1 MKRTLLFVGILVLA
15 YFTMAGGNVTGKT
28 TNNAETDSLI
38 AEAPAASYLND
49 IKAELNKEWP
59 QNRTVNLV
67 FHGHSVP
74 AGYYKA
80 PLVNPFGAYPL
91 MLLKELKE
99 LYPYAVINI
108 INTSIGG
115 ENSVSGANRF
125 ESDVL
130 VYKPD
135 VLFIDYSL
143 NDRGVG
149 LEKSKEAWTSMIG
162 KALNDSIKT
171 ILLTPSPDTRMDNL
185 EPNNILEQHA
195 NQVREL
201 AGRYE
206 IGLIDSYKLFR
217 NRILAGDSLSMY
229 MSSVVHPNEKGHQI
243 ITDELIKYFK

>member
-1 MKRTLLFVGILVLA
+1 MKKQTLFLIASILVLSSFSSFHDPGIA
-15 YFTMAGGNVTGKT
+15 DPGN
-28 TNNAETDSLI
+28 
-38 AEAPAASYLND
+38 YLED
-49 IKAELNKEWP
+49 IKVELNEEWP
-59 QNRTVNLV
+59 RNRTVNLV

-74 AGYYKA
+74 AGYYKT

-91 MLLKELKE
+91 MLLKALKE

-115 ENSVSGANRF
+115 ENAVSGANRF
-125 ESDVL
+125 DSDVL
-130 VYKPD
+130 VHKPD

-149 LEKSKEAWTSMIG
+149 LEAAKEAWSGMIE
-162 KALNDSIKT
+162 KALNDNIKI
-171 ILLTPSPDTRMDNL
+171 ILLTPSPDTRMDIL

-201 AGRYE
+201 AGHYE
-206 IGLIDSYKLFR
+206 IGLTDSFELFR
-217 NRILAGDSLSMY
+217 ERVLAGDSLSVY

-243 ITDELIKYFK
+243 ITDELVKYFK

>member
-1 MKRTLLFVGILVLA
+1 MKKYDLILLLSILISFSFRSVQDH
-15 YFTMAGGNVTGKT
+15 K
-28 TNNAETDSLI
+28 I
-38 AEAPAASYLND
+38 ADPSNYLND
-49 IKAELNKEWP
+49 IKVELGKEWP
-59 QNRTVNLV
+59 ENRTINLV

-80 PLVNPFGAYPL
+80 PIVKPFGAYPL

-115 ENSVSGANRF
+115 ENAVNGANRF

-130 VYKPD
+130 VHNPD

-149 LEKSKEAWTSMIG
+149 LEKSREAWNSMIE
-162 KALNDSIKT
+162 KALARDIKI
-171 ILLTPSPDTRMDNL
+171 ILLTPSPDTRKDIQEDNN
-185 EPNNILEQHA
+185 ELEQHA
-195 NQVREL
+195 NQVRNL
-201 AGRYE
+201 ASYYE
-206 IGLIDSYKLFR
+206 IGLVDSYERFR
-217 NRILAGDSLSMY
+217 SKVISGDSLSMY

>member
-1 MKRTLLFVGILVLA
+1 MKKHTLFVIASILVLSSFSFFQDPGIA
-15 YFTMAGGNVTGKT
+15 
-28 TNNAETDSLI
+28 DS
-38 AEAPAASYLND
+38 ASYLND
-49 IKAELNKEWP
+49 VKVELNKEWP
-59 QNRTVNLV
+59 ENRTVNLV

-80 PLVNPFGAYPL
+80 PLVKPFEAYPL

-115 ENSVSGANRF
+115 ENAVSGAKRF
-125 ESDVL
+125 DSDVL
-130 VYKPD
+130 VHKPD

-149 LEKSKEAWTSMIG
+149 LEAAKEAWSGMIG
-162 KALNDSIKT
+162 KALNDSIKI
-171 ILLTPSPDTRMDNL
+171 ILLTPSPDMRKDFL

-201 AGRYE
+201 ADQYE
-206 IGLIDSYKLFR
+206 IGLIDSFDLFR
-217 NRILAGDSLSMY
+217 DKVLAGDSLSVY

-243 ITDELIKYFK
+243 IADELIKYFE